1 MIEKNFREI
10 EELALREGAARVG
23 AAKIDQALQRYLNLS
38 PEESQDWPF
47 AISIVLRL
55 SRAVLDSLK
64 NGPTPLYKWHY
75 KQANAQLDRI
85 AFAVSNK
92 IQQLGYRAMPIAA
105 SQILDWKKQDAH
117 LSHRH
122 FAVAAGL
129 GWLGRNNLLVTPEF
143 GAQVR
148 LTTVLTNLPLLVP
161 EKPIPFSCGKCRRCV
176 EACPVEALGDAP
188 QDFDFDLCFSLL
200 DFFSRKR
207 GLGVMICGLC
217 VKACPGSAKLW

>member
-1 MIEKNFREI
+1 MNDENFRKI
-10 EELALREGAARVG
+10 EAFAKERG
-23 AAKIDQALQRYLNLS
+23 AAKIGVAKIDESLSPYLNLT
-38 PEESQDWPF
+38 PQENQDWPF
-47 AISIVLRL
+47 AISIAVRL
-55 SRAVLDSLK
+55 SKAVLDSLTD
-64 NGPTPLYKWHY
+64 GPTLLYKWHY

-85 AFAVSNK
+85 AFDVTNK
-92 IQQLGYRAMPIAA
+92 IQEMGYRALPIAA

-117 LSHRH
+117 VSHRH
-122 FAVAAGL
+122 VAVAAGL
-129 GWLGRNNLLVTPEF
+129 GWLGRNNLLVTSEF

-148 LTTVLTNLPLLVP
+148 LVTVLTNLPLPAAPSLV
-161 EKPIPFSCGKCRRCV
+161 PFSCGKCRRCV
-176 EACPVEALGDAP
+176 EECPVGALGDSP

>member
-1 MIEKNFREI
+1 MSEENFRKI
-10 EELALREGAARVG
+10 EEVARREGAVKVG
-23 AAKIDQALQRYLNLS
+23 VAKVDDALQPHLNLS
-38 PEESQDWPF
+38 PEENANWPF
-47 AISIVLRL
+47 AISIAVRL
-55 SRAVLDSLK
+55 SQAVLDSLTD
-64 NGPTPLYKWHY
+64 GPTPLYKWHY
-75 KQANAQLDRI
+75 KQANALLDHI
-85 AFAVSNK
+85 AFRVTDE
-92 IQQLGYRAMPIAA
+92 IQKMGYRALPIAA

-122 FAVAAGL
+122 VAVAAGL

-148 LTTVLTNLPLLVP
+148 LVTVLTNLPLPVP
-161 EKPIPFSCGKCRRCV
+161 EKPVPFSCGKCRRCV
-176 EACPVEALGDAP
+176 EECPVEALGESP

-200 DFFSRKR
+200 DFYSRKR